1 MDYYERSID
10 HLLAELARL
19 DVLLQRELSLVQGA
33 ESPGGEEQFRGL
45 VITEGEIAALVG
57 QPDFLGERW
66 RHEERLAP
74 VLARFDERAAAMRHE
89 IDEKCARSA
98 AHGIDLALPAIG
110 RRAALNVWEVDI
122 LLVAIAPELERNY
135 DTLYGYLQNDVTR
148 KRPSIDLALN
158 LVARSAE
165 EKLWARRLLSPAA
178 PLLRRRLLTLGEE
191 AHDHKPSTLRRFLKC
206 DEAVTAAL
214 LDQPAAAVDGAQAFE
229 PAADPPPLAL
239 SDSLR
244 DRLARLVARLSE
256 PTGRT
261 SIVRIRGASGPALQ
275 DIAEWIAANLR
286 RRLLVASVDGI
297 HRERDYVATV
307 VRQAMLGRSI
317 LALAGDDDGRADA
330 RPPGS
335 SEAEQAAWREIAPFD
350 DLVLLL
356 GDPSFFGSLP
366 AEADVWHVEVADAD
380 FDRRREQWRTALANG
395 ISDQDASALADSFR
409 LGRPDIRRT
418 VSLATS
424 LARLREPG
432 AAVPARADL
441 FEAGRVFTTPEL
453 RRFAV
458 RVEPRYEWKDIV
470 LPSVKREQLQRIS
483 SWKRLRH
490 QVHEGWGFGL
500 KLVRGGGLHG
510 PVLRSPGTGKTMA
523 AEVLA
528 RDLCLDLYR
537 IDLSCVISKY
547 IGETEQHLGAIFT
560 RADDCQCILFF
571 DEADA
576 LFGKRI
582 RGQGRARSLRQHRD
596 QLPVAARRALPGHRD
611 PGDEPAQQPGRAF
624 LRRLNDVVE
633 FPFPDAVLR
642 EQIWRG
648 LFPRDDIYQRDVD
661 FPFLAKMTLTG
672 SSIRNIVLD
681 AAFRA
686 ADAHQSIGMRHL
698 MSAAAAELGEA
709 RACANRARFRTVLS
723 AHPPQF
729 AADGA
734 RGALTGARDARGR
747 PRSRERRRFPRVRP
761 TGDRRSDPT
770 AIDHRKWPP
779 ARWPQIARL
788 RSWRPARAPT
798 P

>member
-178 PLLRRRLLTLGEE
+178 PLVRRRLLTLGEE

-441 FEAGRVFTTPEL
+441 FEAGRVLTTPEL

-500 KLVRGGGLHG
+500 KLVRGGGLI
-510 PVLRSPGTGKTMA
+510 VLFSGLPGTGKTMA

-528 RDLCLDLYR
+528 RDLCLDLYQ
-537 IDLSCVISKY
+537 IDLSCVVSKY
-547 IGETEQHLGAIFT
+547 VGETEQHLGAIF
-560 RADDCQCILFF
+560 READDCQCILFF

-576 LFGKRI
+576 LFGKRSEVKDAHDRYANI
-582 RGQGRARSLRQHRD
+582 EISYLLQRVERYQGIVILATNLRSNLD
-596 QLPVAARRALPGHRD
+596 D
-611 PGDEPAQQPGRAF
+611 AF

-698 MSAAAAELGEA
+698 MSAAAAELGK
-709 RACANRARFRTVLS
+709 
-723 AHPPQF
+723 Q
-729 AADGA
+729 G
-734 RGALTGARDARGR
+734 
-747 PRSRERRRFPRVRP
+747 
-761 TGDRRSDPT
+761 
-770 AIDHRKWPP
+770 
-779 ARWPQIARL
+779 
-788 RSWRPARAPT
+788 RAPT
-798 P
+798 EHDFGPYFQLIHPNSPQTALVGR